1 MVVKNRGKEKDF
13 VPALII
19 VLSLFFLFEAL
30 RLGVSSVLINEGSER
45 SIRLGFSLNPFDAEA
60 YLRFARTRYLF
71 MMGSEEEIERLFVK
85 SLRLDPLLSYSWL
98 GLSEVFSDKGEREKA
113 IFSLRRAV
121 ELAPLYIA
129 NRWESALI
137 ALKVGDRQTA
147 IESLRVV
154 AKSDPQR
161 RPRVFDLSWQVFG
174 DPELILNRIVSDEAL
189 PSYLGYLIQK
199 DRLKESLSAWE
210 RIERSGVEVSYS
222 LSLVYIDFLIRK
234 DRASYAYSIWRERFG
249 EEESGSLI
257 WNGGFEREPLGRGF
271 DWRIGRVDG
280 VRVDFDWAKR
290 VEGRRSLRL
299 RFDGKHNI
307 DFYHIYQIVHVEPGA
322 EYEFSSALSSEGIT
336 TGNGLSWELICYP
349 RGGSLGVTEPLVGTT
364 PWHRVWLSFKT
375 PPECSSIMVRLRRK
389 KSFKLDRFISG
400 TLWVDDVKLKQ
411 VGYDNH
417 KL

>member
-1 MVVKNRGKEKDF
+1 MVVKSTKKEKGF

-19 VLSLFFLFEAL
+19 ALSLFFLFEAL
-30 RLGVSSVLINEGSER
+30 RLGVSSVLIDRGSER
-45 SIRLGFSLNPFDAEA
+45 SLRLGFILNPFDAEA
-60 YLRFARTRYLF
+60 YFRLARTMYLF
-71 MMGSEEEIERLFVK
+71 MTGSDEEVEGLFVK

-98 GLSEVFSDKGEREKA
+98 GLSEVFSDNGEREKA

-154 AKSDPQR
+154 SKNDPQR

-174 DPELILNRIVSDEAL
+174 DPELILNSIVSDEAL

-210 RIERSGVEVSYS
+210 RMERSGIVVPDS
-222 LSLVYIDFLIRK
+222 LSLGYIDFLIRK
-234 DRASYAYSIWRERFG
+234 DRASYAYSIWRKRFG
-249 EEESGSLI
+249 EESSSLI

-299 RFDGKHNI
+299 RFDGEHNV
-307 DFYHIYQIVHVEPGA
+307 DFYHIYQIVPVEPGE

-336 TGNGLSWELICYP
+336 TRNGLSWELICYP

-375 PPECSSIMVRLRRK
+375 PPECNSIMVRLRRK